1 MPNST
6 PQPLRRSWRAAIGT
20 AALLVL
26 CGGASVRAEE
36 IKIGGTGAALG
47 SMHLLAEAYARGR
60 PGADIKITVLPSM
73 GSGGGIKAVLAGA
86 IQIGLSS
93 RPLTAAELDAG
104 AAEREYGR
112 TPFVFATSTA
122 NQTRGLSTQQ
132 LVDIYAGQ
140 IDIWPDGTKMRLVM
154 RPLGDSDSDLIK
166 SLSPAMRAAQG
177 AAEQRK
183 GMQIAITDQDAA
195 NSIERIPGALGPST
209 LALILAEKRQLTA
222 LKLNGIAP
230 SAASIADGS
239 YPLQKRLWFVVG
251 PQTPAAAHEFIA
263 FVGSTAGRAIL
274 LQTGHWV
281 K

>member
-6 PQPLRRSWRAAIGT
+6 PQPLRRSWRAALGT

-60 PGADIKITVLPSM
+60 PGAGTKITVLPSM

-112 TPFVFATSTA
+112 TPFVFATSSA
-122 NQTRGLSTQQ
+122 NQTLGLSTQQ

-166 SLSPAMRAAQG
+166 SLSPAMRIAQG

-183 GMQIAITDQDAA
+183 GMRIAITDQDAA

-251 PQTPAAAHEFIA
+251 PKTPAAAHEFIA
-263 FVGSTAGRAIL
+263 FVGSTAGHAIL